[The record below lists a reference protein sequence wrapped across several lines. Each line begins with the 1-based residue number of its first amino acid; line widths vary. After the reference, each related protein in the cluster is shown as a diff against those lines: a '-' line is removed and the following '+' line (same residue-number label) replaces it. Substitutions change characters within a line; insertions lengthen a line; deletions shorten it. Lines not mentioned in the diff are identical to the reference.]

1 MKKQAAE
8 LVVALLVG
16 ATLAV
21 AGGKKHPDFSG
32 TWVLDK
38 AATSNVPASLDN
50 YTLTAEQS
58 ATQITLATKIEGEFR
73 SRRRDSQSGQ
83 APDDDG
89 GNQGGNSGGGYP
101 SGGNYPGGGG
111 NYPGGGYP
119 GGGNYPGGGY
129 PGGGYPAGVGYPRG
143 RIGGIG
149 GIGGIGVGRRGGGY
163 PRGGGRRRTEG
174 RSEARVLALT
184 MPNGSFALNGQECTV
199 DLQGRMQGQATVKA
213 KWVKGGKDL
222 ELDVNRQLDL
232 QGSTVDLKSKE
243 RWNLSDDGQT
253 LVVERSMKG
262 PRGSQSAKLTFRRAS
277 EEKKAQ

>member
-1 MKKQAAE
+1 MKKQVAE
-8 LVVALLVG
+8 LAVALLVG
-16 ATLAV
+16 ATLAL
-21 AGGKKHPDFSG
+21 AGPKKHPEFSG
-32 TWVLDK
+32 TWGLDK
-38 AATSNVPASLDN
+38 AATSDVPSSLDN

-73 SRRRDSQSGQ
+73 SRRSSQNGQ
-83 APDDDG
+83 APDDAG

-111 NYPGGGYP
+111 NYPGGG
-119 GGGNYPGGGY
+119 GNYPGGGY
-129 PGGGYPAGVGYPRG
+129 PGGGYPGGGYPGGIGYPGG
-143 RIGGIG
+143 RIG
-149 GIGGIGVGRRGGGY
+149 GIGGIGVGRRGGRY
-163 PRGGGRRRTEG
+163 PGGGGRRRTE
-174 RSEARVLALT
+174 RPSEARVLAMT

-199 DLQGRMQGQATVKA
+199 DLQGRMQGRATVKA

-222 ELDVNRQLDL
+222 ELDVVRHLGT
-232 QGSTVDLKSKE
+232 QGDTMDLKSKE

>member
-1 MKKQAAE
+1 LKKQVAE
-8 LVVALLVG
+8 LAVALLVG
-16 ATLAV
+16 ATLAL
-21 AGGKKHPDFSG
+21 AGPKKHPDFSG

-38 AATSNVPASLDN
+38 AATSDVPSSLDN

-58 ATQITLATKIEGEFR
+58 ATQITLATKIKGEFR
-73 SRRRDSQSGQ
+73 SRRSSQNGQ

-89 GNQGGNSGGGYP
+89 SNQGGNSGGGYP

-111 NYPGGGYP
+111 NYPGGG
-119 GGGNYPGGGY
+119 GNYPGGGY
-129 PGGGYPAGVGYPRG
+129 PGGGYPGGGYPGGIGYPGG
-143 RIGGIG
+143 RIG
-149 GIGGIGVGRRGGGY
+149 GIGGIGVGRRGGRY
-163 PRGGGRRRTEG
+163 PGGGGRRRTE
-174 RSEARVLALT
+174 RPSEARVLAMT
-184 MPNGSFALNGQECTV
+184 APNGSFALNGQECSV
-199 DLQGRMQGQATVKA
+199 DLQGRMQGRATVKA

-222 ELDVNRQLDL
+222 ELDVVRHLGT
-232 QGSTVDLKSKE
+232 QGDTMDLKSKE